1 MFSAPVTYQ
10 VDTRILMKVVKC
22 MEIKQVMVIGAGQ
35 MGNGIAQVFAQS
47 GYNVYLNDIK
57 EEFVQ
62 KGLDTIDKN
71 LDRLVKKEKISADD
85 KAEVLGRIT
94 SSTNYEDAKN
104 CQLVVEAA
112 TENPAIKFDIFKQL
126 DELTSEETIL
136 ASNTSSISI
145 TSIGAATNRPDK
157 VVGLHFFN
165 PVPVM
170 KLIEVNRG
178 LLTSDETLQAM
189 KQVGESLN
197 KTVVEVKDSA
207 GFVVNRILVPMIN
220 EAIFVLSEGIS
231 TAEEIDEAMK
241 LGANHPM
248 GPIALADY
256 IGLDVVLAV
265 MNTLYDEFKDSKYRP
280 APLLGKY
287 VEAGHLGRKTGRGF
301 YDYTK

>member
-1 MFSAPVTYQ
+1 
-10 VDTRILMKVVKC
+10 
-22 MEIKQVMVIGAGQ
+22 MEIKNVMVIGAGQ
-35 MGNGIAQVFAQS
+35 MGNGIAQVFAQA

-57 EEFVQ
+57 DEFVQ
-62 KGLDTIDKN
+62 KGMANIDKN
-71 LDRLVKKEKISADD
+71 LDRLVKKEKISEAD
-85 KAEVLGRIT
+85 KAEIVGRIT
-94 SSTNYEDAKN
+94 ASTSYEDAKE

-112 TENPAIKFDIFKQL
+112 TENPTIKFEIFKQL
-126 DELTSEETIL
+126 DAITSEDTIL

-145 TSIGAATNRPDK
+145 TSIGAATSRPEK

-170 KLIEVNRG
+170 KLIEVNMG
-178 LLTSDETLQAM
+178 LLTSDETLTAM
-189 KQVGESLN
+189 RKVGEDLN
-197 KTVVEVKDSA
+197 KTVVVVKDSA

-248 GPIALADY
+248 GPITLADY

-265 MNTLYDEFKDSKYRP
+265 MNTLYNEFKDTKYRP
-280 APLLGKY
+280 APLLVKY
-287 VEAGHLGRKTGRGF
+287 VQAGQLGRKTGKGF

>member
-1 MFSAPVTYQ
+1 
-10 VDTRILMKVVKC
+10 
-22 MEIKQVMVIGAGQ
+22 MEIKNVMVIGAGQ
-35 MGNGIAQVFAQS
+35 MGNGIAQVFAQA
-47 GYNVYLNDIK
+47 GYDVYLNDIK
-57 EEFVQ
+57 DEFVS
-62 KGLDTIDKN
+62 KGMANIDKN
-71 LDRLVKKEKISADD
+71 LDRLVKKEKMTESE

-94 SSTNYEDAKN
+94 ASTSYEEAKN

-112 TENPAIKFDIFKQL
+112 TENPTIKFDIFKKL
-126 DELTSEETIL
+126 DELTSEDTIL

-145 TSIGAATNRPDK
+145 TSIGAATSRPEK

-170 KLIEVNRG
+170 KLIEVNMG
-178 LLTSDETLQAM
+178 LLTSEETLEAM
-189 KQVGESLN
+189 RTVGEKLN
-197 KTVVEVKDSA
+197 KTVVVVKDSA
-207 GFVVNRILVPMIN
+207 GFVVNRILIPMIN

-231 TAEEIDEAMK
+231 SAEEIDEAMK

-265 MNTLYDEFKDSKYRP
+265 MNTLYTEFKDTKYRP
-280 APLLGKY
+280 APLLAKY
-287 VEAGHLGRKTGRGF
+287 VQAGQLGRKTGKGF

>member
-1 MFSAPVTYQ
+1 
-10 VDTRILMKVVKC
+10 
-22 MEIKQVMVIGAGQ
+22 MEIKNVMVIGAGQ
-35 MGNGIAQVFAQS
+35 MGNGIAQVFAQA
-47 GYNVYLNDIK
+47 GYSVYLNDIK

-62 KGLDTIDKN
+62 KGLANIDKN
-71 LDRLVKKEKISADD
+71 LDRLVKKEKISEAD
-85 KAEVLGRIT
+85 KAEIVGRIT
-94 SSTNYEDAKN
+94 ASTSYEDAKE

-112 TENPAIKFDIFKQL
+112 TENPTIKFEIFKQL
-126 DELTSEETIL
+126 DAITSEDTIL

-145 TSIGAATNRPDK
+145 TSIGAATSRPEK

-170 KLIEVNRG
+170 KLIEVNMG
-178 LLTSDETLQAM
+178 LLTSDETLTAM
-189 KQVGESLN
+189 RKVGEDLN
-197 KTVVEVKDSA
+197 KTVVVVKDSA

-231 TAEEIDEAMK
+231 SAEEIDEAMK

-248 GPIALADY
+248 GPITLADY

-265 MNTLYDEFKDSKYRP
+265 MNTLYNEFKDTKYRP
-280 APLLGKY
+280 APLLVKY
-287 VEAGHLGRKTGRGF
+287 VQAGQLGRKTGKGF

>member
-1 MFSAPVTYQ
+1 
-10 VDTRILMKVVKC
+10 
-22 MEIKQVMVIGAGQ
+22 MVIGAGQ
-35 MGNGIAQVFAQS
+35 MGNGIAQVFAQA

-57 EEFVQ
+57 DEFVQ
-62 KGLDTIDKN
+62 KGMANIDKN
-71 LDRLVKKEKISADD
+71 LDRLVKKEKISEAD
-85 KAEVLGRIT
+85 KAEIVGRIT
-94 SSTNYEDAKN
+94 ASTSYEDAKE

-112 TENPAIKFDIFKQL
+112 TENPTIKFEIFKQL
-126 DELTSEETIL
+126 DAITSEDTIL

-145 TSIGAATNRPDK
+145 TSIGAATSRPEK

-170 KLIEVNRG
+170 KLIEVNMG
-178 LLTSDETLQAM
+178 LLTSDETLTAM
-189 KQVGESLN
+189 RKVGEDLN
-197 KTVVEVKDSA
+197 KTVVVVKDSA

-231 TAEEIDEAMK
+231 SAEEIDEAMK

-248 GPIALADY
+248 GPITLADY

-265 MNTLYDEFKDSKYRP
+265 MNTLYNEFKDTKYRP
-280 APLLGKY
+280 APLLVKY
-287 VEAGHLGRKTGRGF
+287 VQAGQLGRKTGKGF

>member
-1 MFSAPVTYQ
+1 
-10 VDTRILMKVVKC
+10 
-22 MEIKQVMVIGAGQ
+22 MEIKNVMVIGAGQ
-35 MGNGIAQVFAQS
+35 MGNGIAQVFAQA

-57 EEFVQ
+57 DEFVQ
-62 KGLDTIDKN
+62 KGMANIDKN
-71 LDRLVKKEKISADD
+71 LDRLVKKEKISEAD
-85 KAEVLGRIT
+85 KAEIVGRIT
-94 SSTNYEDAKN
+94 TSTSYEDAKE

-112 TENPAIKFDIFKQL
+112 TENPTIKFEIFKQL
-126 DELTSEETIL
+126 DAITSEDTIL

-145 TSIGAATNRPDK
+145 TSIGAATSRPEK

-170 KLIEVNRG
+170 KLIEVNMG
-178 LLTSDETLQAM
+178 LLTSDETLAAM
-189 KQVGESLN
+189 RKVGEDLN
-197 KTVVEVKDSA
+197 KTVVVVKDSA

-248 GPIALADY
+248 GPITLADY

-265 MNTLYDEFKDSKYRP
+265 MNTLYNEFKDTKYRP
-280 APLLGKY
+280 APLLVKY
-287 VEAGHLGRKTGRGF
+287 VQAGQLGRKTGKGF

>member
-1 MFSAPVTYQ
+1 
-10 VDTRILMKVVKC
+10 
-22 MEIKQVMVIGAGQ
+22 MEIKNVMVIGAGQ
-35 MGNGIAQVFAQS
+35 MGNGIAQVFAQA

-57 EEFVQ
+57 DEFVQ
-62 KGLDTIDKN
+62 KGMANIDKN
-71 LDRLVKKEKISADD
+71 LDRLIKKEKISEAD
-85 KAEVLGRIT
+85 KAEIVGRIT
-94 SSTNYEDAKN
+94 ASTSYEDAKE

-112 TENPAIKFDIFKQL
+112 TENPTIKFEIFKQL
-126 DELTSEETIL
+126 DAITSEDTIL

-145 TSIGAATNRPDK
+145 TSIGAATSRPEK

-170 KLIEVNRG
+170 KLIEVNMG
-178 LLTSDETLQAM
+178 LLTSDETLTAM
-189 KQVGESLN
+189 RKVGEDLN
-197 KTVVEVKDSA
+197 KTVVVVKDSA

-231 TAEEIDEAMK
+231 SAEEIDEAMK

-248 GPIALADY
+248 GPITLADY

-265 MNTLYDEFKDSKYRP
+265 MNTLYNEFKDTKYRP
-280 APLLGKY
+280 APLLVKY
-287 VEAGHLGRKTGRGF
+287 VQAGQLGRKTGKGF

>member
-1 MFSAPVTYQ
+1 
-10 VDTRILMKVVKC
+10 
-22 MEIKQVMVIGAGQ
+22 MEIKNVMVIGAGQ
-35 MGNGIAQVFAQS
+35 MGNGIAQVFAQA
-47 GYNVYLNDIK
+47 GYSVYLNDIK

-62 KGLDTIDKN
+62 KGLANIDKN
-71 LDRLVKKEKISADD
+71 LDRLVKKENISEAD
-85 KAEVLGRIT
+85 KAEIVGRIT
-94 SSTNYEDAKN
+94 ASTSYEDAKE

-112 TENPAIKFDIFKQL
+112 TENPTIKFEIFKQL
-126 DELTSEETIL
+126 DAITSEDTIL

-145 TSIGAATNRPDK
+145 TSIGAATSRPEK

-170 KLIEVNRG
+170 KLIEVNMG
-178 LLTSDETLQAM
+178 LLTSDETLTAM
-189 KQVGESLN
+189 RKVGEDLN
-197 KTVVEVKDSA
+197 KTVVVVKDSA

-248 GPIALADY
+248 GPITLADY

-265 MNTLYDEFKDSKYRP
+265 MNTLYNEFKDTKYRP
-280 APLLGKY
+280 APLLVKY
-287 VEAGHLGRKTGRGF
+287 VQAGQLGRKTGKGF

>member
-1 MFSAPVTYQ
+1 
-10 VDTRILMKVVKC
+10 
-22 MEIKQVMVIGAGQ
+22 MEIKNVMVIGAGQ
-35 MGNGIAQVFAQS
+35 MGNGIAQVFAQA
-47 GYNVYLNDIK
+47 GYSVYLNDIK
-57 EEFVQ
+57 DEFVQ
-62 KGLDTIDKN
+62 KGLANIDKN
-71 LDRLVKKEKISADD
+71 LDRLVKKEKISEAD
-85 KAEVLGRIT
+85 KAEIVGRIT
-94 SSTNYEDAKN
+94 ASTSYEDAKE

-112 TENPAIKFDIFKQL
+112 TENPTIKFEIFKQL
-126 DELTSEETIL
+126 DAITSEDTIL

-145 TSIGAATNRPDK
+145 TSIGAATSRPEK

-170 KLIEVNRG
+170 KLIEVNMG
-178 LLTSDETLQAM
+178 LLTSDETLTAM
-189 KQVGESLN
+189 RKVGEDLN
-197 KTVVEVKDSA
+197 KTVVVVKDSA

-248 GPIALADY
+248 GPITLADY

-265 MNTLYDEFKDSKYRP
+265 MNTLYNEFKDTKYRP
-280 APLLGKY
+280 APLLVKY
-287 VEAGHLGRKTGRGF
+287 VQAGQLGRKTGKGF

>member
-1 MFSAPVTYQ
+1 
-10 VDTRILMKVVKC
+10 
-22 MEIKQVMVIGAGQ
+22 MEIKNVMVIGAGQ
-35 MGNGIAQVFAQS
+35 MGNGIAQVFAQA

-57 EEFVQ
+57 DEFVQ
-62 KGLDTIDKN
+62 KGLANIDKN
-71 LDRLVKKEKISADD
+71 LDRLVKKEKISEAD
-85 KAEVLGRIT
+85 KAEIVGRIT
-94 SSTNYEDAKN
+94 ASTSYEDAKE

-112 TENPAIKFDIFKQL
+112 TENPTIKFEIFKQL
-126 DELTSEETIL
+126 DAITSEDTIL

-145 TSIGAATNRPDK
+145 TSIGAATSRPEK

-170 KLIEVNRG
+170 KLIEVNMG
-178 LLTSDETLQAM
+178 LLTSDETLTAM
-189 KQVGESLN
+189 RKVGEDLN
-197 KTVVEVKDSA
+197 KTVVVVKDSA

-231 TAEEIDEAMK
+231 SAEEIDEAMK

-248 GPIALADY
+248 GPITLADY

-265 MNTLYDEFKDSKYRP
+265 MNTLYNEFKDTKYRP
-280 APLLGKY
+280 APLLVKY
-287 VEAGHLGRKTGRGF
+287 VQAGQLGRKTGKGF

>member
-1 MFSAPVTYQ
+1 
-10 VDTRILMKVVKC
+10 
-22 MEIKQVMVIGAGQ
+22 MEIKNVMVIGAGQ
-35 MGNGIAQVFAQS
+35 MGNGIAQVFAQA

-62 KGLDTIDKN
+62 KGMANIDKN
-71 LDRLVKKEKISADD
+71 LDRLVKKEKISEAD
-85 KAEVLGRIT
+85 KAEIVGRIT
-94 SSTNYEDAKN
+94 ASTSYEDAKE

-112 TENPAIKFDIFKQL
+112 TENPTIKFEIFKQL
-126 DELTSEETIL
+126 DAITSEDTIL

-145 TSIGAATNRPDK
+145 TSIGAATSRPEK

-170 KLIEVNRG
+170 KLIEVNMG
-178 LLTSDETLQAM
+178 LLTSDETLTAM
-189 KQVGESLN
+189 RKVGEDLN
-197 KTVVEVKDSA
+197 KTVVVVKDSA

-248 GPIALADY
+248 GPITLADY

-265 MNTLYDEFKDSKYRP
+265 MNTLYNEFKDTKYRP
-280 APLLGKY
+280 APLLVKY
-287 VEAGHLGRKTGRGF
+287 VQAGQLGRKTGKGF

>member
-1 MFSAPVTYQ
+1 
-10 VDTRILMKVVKC
+10 
-22 MEIKQVMVIGAGQ
+22 MEIKNVMVIGAGQ
-35 MGNGIAQVFAQS
+35 MGNGIGQVFAQA

-57 EEFVQ
+57 DEFVQ
-62 KGLDTIDKN
+62 KGMANIDKN
-71 LDRLVKKEKISADD
+71 LDRLVKKEKISEAD
-85 KAEVLGRIT
+85 KAEIVGRIT
-94 SSTNYEDAKN
+94 ASTSYEDAKE

-112 TENPAIKFDIFKQL
+112 TENPTIKFEIFKQL
-126 DELTSEETIL
+126 DAITSEDTIL

-145 TSIGAATNRPDK
+145 TSIGAATSRPEK

-170 KLIEVNRG
+170 KLIEVNMG
-178 LLTSDETLQAM
+178 LLTSDETLTAM
-189 KQVGESLN
+189 RKVGEDLN
-197 KTVVEVKDSA
+197 KTVVVVKDSA

-248 GPIALADY
+248 GPITLADY

-265 MNTLYDEFKDSKYRP
+265 MNTLYNEFKDTKYRP
-280 APLLGKY
+280 APLLVKY
-287 VEAGHLGRKTGRGF
+287 VQAGQLGRKTGKGF

>member
-1 MFSAPVTYQ
+1 
-10 VDTRILMKVVKC
+10 
-22 MEIKQVMVIGAGQ
+22 MEIKNVMVIGAGQ
-35 MGNGIAQVFAQS
+35 MGNGIAQVFAQA
-47 GYNVYLNDIK
+47 GYSVYLNDIK

-62 KGLDTIDKN
+62 KGLANIDKN
-71 LDRLVKKEKISADD
+71 LDRLVKKEKISEAD
-85 KAEVLGRIT
+85 KAEIVGRIT
-94 SSTNYEDAKN
+94 ASTSYEDAKE

-112 TENPAIKFDIFKQL
+112 TENPTIKFEIFKQL
-126 DELTSEETIL
+126 DAITSEDTIL

-145 TSIGAATNRPDK
+145 TSIGAATSCPEK

-170 KLIEVNRG
+170 KLIEVNMG
-178 LLTSDETLQAM
+178 LLTSDETLTAM
-189 KQVGESLN
+189 RKVGEDLN
-197 KTVVEVKDSA
+197 KTVVVVKDSA

-231 TAEEIDEAMK
+231 SAEEIDEAMK

-248 GPIALADY
+248 GPITLADY

-265 MNTLYDEFKDSKYRP
+265 MNTLYNEFKDTKYRP
-280 APLLGKY
+280 APLLVKY
-287 VEAGHLGRKTGRGF
+287 VQAGQIGRKTGKGF

>member
-1 MFSAPVTYQ
+1 
-10 VDTRILMKVVKC
+10 
-22 MEIKQVMVIGAGQ
+22 MEIKNVMVIGAGQ
-35 MGNGIAQVFAQS
+35 MGNGIAQVFAQA

-57 EEFVQ
+57 NEFVQ
-62 KGLDTIDKN
+62 KGMANIDKN
-71 LDRLVKKEKISADD
+71 LDRLVKKEKISEAD
-85 KAEVLGRIT
+85 KAEIVGRIT
-94 SSTNYEDAKN
+94 ASTSYEDAKE

-112 TENPAIKFDIFKQL
+112 TENPTIKFEIFKQL
-126 DELTSEETIL
+126 DAITSEDTIL

-145 TSIGAATNRPDK
+145 TSIGAATSRPEK

-170 KLIEVNRG
+170 KLIEVNMG
-178 LLTSDETLQAM
+178 LLTSDETLTAM
-189 KQVGESLN
+189 RKVGEDLN
-197 KTVVEVKDSA
+197 KTVVVVKDSA

-231 TAEEIDEAMK
+231 SAEEIDEAMK

-248 GPIALADY
+248 GPITLADY

-265 MNTLYDEFKDSKYRP
+265 MNTLYNEFKDTKYRP
-280 APLLGKY
+280 APLLVKY
-287 VEAGHLGRKTGRGF
+287 VQAGQLGRKTGKGF

>member
-1 MFSAPVTYQ
+1 
-10 VDTRILMKVVKC
+10 
-22 MEIKQVMVIGAGQ
+22 MEIKNVMVIGAGQ
-35 MGNGIAQVFAQS
+35 MGNGIAQVFAQA
-47 GYNVYLNDIK
+47 GYSVYLNDIK

-62 KGLDTIDKN
+62 KGLANIDKN
-71 LDRLVKKEKISADD
+71 LDRLVKKEKISEAD
-85 KAEVLGRIT
+85 KAEIVGRIT
-94 SSTNYEDAKN
+94 ASTSYEDAKE

-112 TENPAIKFDIFKQL
+112 TENPTIKFEIFKQL
-126 DELTSEETIL
+126 DAITSEDTIL

-145 TSIGAATNRPDK
+145 TSIGAATSRPEK

-165 PVPVM
+165 PVSVM
-170 KLIEVNRG
+170 KLIEVNMG
-178 LLTSDETLQAM
+178 LLTSDETLAAM
-189 KQVGESLN
+189 RKVGEDLN
-197 KTVVEVKDSA
+197 KTVVVVKDSA

-248 GPIALADY
+248 GPITLADY

-265 MNTLYDEFKDSKYRP
+265 MNTLYNEFKDTKYRP
-280 APLLGKY
+280 APLLVKY
-287 VEAGHLGRKTGRGF
+287 VQAGQLGRKTGKGF

>member
-1 MFSAPVTYQ
+1 
-10 VDTRILMKVVKC
+10 
-22 MEIKQVMVIGAGQ
+22 MEIKNVMVIGAGQ

-47 GYNVYLNDIK
+47 GYSVYLNDIK

-62 KGLDTIDKN
+62 KGLANIDKN
-71 LDRLVKKEKISADD
+71 LDRLVKKEKISEAD
-85 KAEVLGRIT
+85 KAEIVGRIT
-94 SSTNYEDAKN
+94 ASTSYEDAKE

-112 TENPAIKFDIFKQL
+112 TENPTIKFEIFKQL
-126 DELTSEETIL
+126 DAITSEDTIL

-145 TSIGAATNRPDK
+145 TSIGAATSRPEK

-170 KLIEVNRG
+170 KLIEVNMG
-178 LLTSDETLQAM
+178 LLTSDETLTAM
-189 KQVGESLN
+189 RKVGEDLN
-197 KTVVEVKDSA
+197 KTVVVVKDSA

-248 GPIALADY
+248 GPITLADY

-265 MNTLYDEFKDSKYRP
+265 MNTLYNEFKDTKYRP
-280 APLLGKY
+280 APLLVKY
-287 VEAGHLGRKTGRGF
+287 VQAGQLGRKTGKGF

>member
-1 MFSAPVTYQ
+1 
-10 VDTRILMKVVKC
+10 
-22 MEIKQVMVIGAGQ
+22 MEIKNVMVIGAGQ
-35 MGNGIAQVFAQS
+35 MGNGIAQVFAQA
-47 GYNVYLNDIK
+47 GYSVYLNDIK

-62 KGLDTIDKN
+62 KGMANIDKN
-71 LDRLVKKEKISADD
+71 LDRLVKKEKISEAD
-85 KAEVLGRIT
+85 KAEIVGRIT
-94 SSTNYEDAKN
+94 ASTSYEDAKE

-112 TENPAIKFDIFKQL
+112 TENPTIKFEIFKQL
-126 DELTSEETIL
+126 DAITSEDTIL

-145 TSIGAATNRPDK
+145 TSIGAATSRPEK

-170 KLIEVNRG
+170 KLIEVNMG
-178 LLTSDETLQAM
+178 LLTSDETLAAM
-189 KQVGESLN
+189 RKVGEDLN
-197 KTVVEVKDSA
+197 KTVVVVKDSA

-248 GPIALADY
+248 GPITLADY

-265 MNTLYDEFKDSKYRP
+265 MNTLYNEFKDTKYRP
-280 APLLGKY
+280 APLLVKY
-287 VEAGHLGRKTGRGF
+287 VQAGQLGRKTGKGF